1 MIRRYAL
8 LVVVAAALAACTV
21 VPTGGTGIDN
31 GAAHPSN
38 TVSDKKLPNIS
49 SPVDAQFI
57 DQQIGQNQ
65 AAIALANQALAHA
78 DRQELKTLAASVV
91 ETKGVENRR
100 LQAWRQS
107 WFPQA
112 AAIASAPTPAAIVG
126 DAQRP
131 FDLRYL
137 DAAIPF
143 YQNMVQAS
151 QQADGKVEH
160 DQLQT
165 LIKDNIIQQNNS
177 VDRMKTWQ
185 QDWAKTK

>member
-78 DRQELKTLAASVV
+78 NRQELKTLAASIV
-91 ETKGVENRR
+91 ETKGVENQR
-100 LQAWRQS
+100 LQAWREV

-112 AAIASAPTPAAIVG
+112 AAVAGTSTLVAIANDT
-126 DAQRP
+126 QRS

-137 DAAIPF
+137 DVAIPF

-165 LIKDNIIQQNNS
+165 LIKDNIIQQGNS

-185 QDWAKTK
+185 QDWAKIK